1 MAISE
6 GSFGEHIAVSGH
18 SGTGTVD
25 VFFDN
30 RHQCVEMYVKS
41 SAAATVQVK
50 MLPPG
55 VGGVTFSTLLD
66 PPAGAT
72 TVTHAGAGESVVF
85 FQTPVSAVRLNP
97 TVNSGNVDVVI
108 RYAGRGA

>member
-1 MAISE
+1 MAVAE
-6 GSFGEHIAVSGH
+6 GTFGEHIAVSSH

-25 VFFDN
+25 IVFDN

-41 SAAATVQVK
+41 SAAATIEVK

-85 FQTPVSAVRLNP
+85 FQTPVSGVRLNP
-97 TVNSGNVDVVI
+97 TTNTGNIDVVI
-108 RYAGRGA
+108 RYAGRAA